1 VIRTVK
7 GFQVLHRIGAGLAG
21 FLSIHMKQ
29 GGNSVKLKG
38 QTAIVTGAGNGIGKA
53 VAMAMAREGAN
64 LVLVDL
70 NGESASAVASEIISA
85 GGYAIAEKADV
96 CDSVRINE
104 IVNRTINELEKID
117 IVVNNAG
124 GSARLIGKV
133 TPFAESCQS
142 TWEWVIR
149 LNLIA
154 PMIMNRAVVPHMI
167 QRRRGKIV
175 NLGSIAGVNGL
186 PNLVDYSAAKGGVIS
201 MTRAL
206 AIELGPYGINVNCV
220 SPGAIESRPGQPN
233 TFLNRSGQPWEVA
246 ELILFLASGDSDF
259 ITGQNYLIDGGRS
272 LSSKC

>member
-1 VIRTVK
+1 
-7 GFQVLHRIGAGLAG
+7 
-21 FLSIHMKQ
+21 M
-29 GGNSVKLKG
+29 KLKG

-53 VAMAMAREGAN
+53 TAMAMAREGAN

-70 NGESASAVASEIISA
+70 NEENALKVAAEIQSIGGHAVVEQ
-85 GGYAIAEKADV
+85 ADV

-104 IVNRTINELEKID
+104 IAERTINDFNRID

-124 GSARLIGKV
+124 GSARLIGKM
-133 TPFAESCQS
+133 TPFVESSQS

-154 PMIMNRAVVPHMI
+154 PMIMNHAVIPHMM
-167 QRRRGKIV
+167 QRRFGKII

-186 PNLVDYSAAKGGVIS
+186 SKLVDYSAAKGGVIA

-220 SPGAIESRPGQPN
+220 SPGAIESRPGSPN
-233 TFLNRSGQPWEVA
+233 TFLNRPGQPWEVA

-272 LSSKC
+272 NSSKCD